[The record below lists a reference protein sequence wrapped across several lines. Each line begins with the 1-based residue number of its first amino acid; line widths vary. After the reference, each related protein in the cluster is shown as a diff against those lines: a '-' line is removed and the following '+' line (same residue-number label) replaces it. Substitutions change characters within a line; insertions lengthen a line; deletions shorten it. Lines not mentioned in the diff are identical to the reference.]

1 MSTSS
6 PTDSVDADT
15 HRRLAVDLFNH
26 VWTLLETEDRSQE
39 QDDEMVHAAH
49 ASCWHWAQTGDA
61 KLPQRLAVG
70 EWQCSR
76 VYAVLGRPDAA
87 LHHAGRC
94 VAIAEG
100 AELEAWVLASAYEA
114 MARAAMVAGDTAE
127 LGRWRDRAREAADRI
142 DDAEQRQVIDADLA
156 TLA

>member
-1 MSTSS
+1 M
-6 PTDSVDADT
+6 
-15 HRRLAVDLFNH
+15 
-26 VWTLLETEDRSQE
+26 
-39 QDDEMVHAAH
+39 
-49 ASCWHWAQTGDA
+49 
-61 KLPQRLAVG
+61 
-70 EWQCSR
+70 
-76 VYAVLGRPDAA
+76 LGRPDAA

-94 VAIAEG
+94 VAIAES

-142 DDAEQRQVIDADLA
+142 VNAEERQAIDADLA